1 MKPINI
7 ISLRS
12 SIGSNADELDRE
24 KDAYLDTLSALS
36 GINFVSYQKSEANI
50 FFIETGGTEETFLSI
65 YKKYHP
71 PYYLLTTKRR
81 NSLPAALEIG
91 AYLGNQNLAYNIFHG
106 SPEQVAASIA
116 SLFPTEEGESR
127 LSFRLGAIGKPS
139 SWLIASDLNRD
150 LAQKRYRATII
161 NIDYDEFVYEIDK
174 KTFADNEKVQQI
186 KKKLANNEYLEGAL
200 HIYGAIKR
208 LILKYDLH
216 GLSIRCFD
224 LLTIYRNTACLAL
237 AMLNDEGISA
247 GCEGDLPLLLAM
259 HLVKRLLSLDS
270 FQANP
275 SSIDEAKQTITFAH
289 CTVPFSMCQ
298 SHVFMTH
305 FESGLGIG
313 VRGELPLGP
322 CTVFR
327 LSGNLSK
334 ALIEEG
340 EIVANLAL
348 ENLCRTQIVVKM
360 NSGLEKILRHPLG
373 NHHLI
378 MFGHHKQR
386 LGTALKALDPNL
398 ELI

>member
-36 GINFVSYQKSEANI
+36 GINFVSYQEGSINV

-91 AYLGNQNLAYNIFHG
+91 AYLGNQDLAYNIFHG

-116 SLFPTEEGESR
+116 TLFPNEEGESR
-127 LSFRLGAIGKPS
+127 LSIRLGAIGKPS

-150 LAQKRYRATII
+150 LAHKKYQVAII
-161 NIDYDEFVYEIDK
+161 NIDYEELVSEIDK
-174 KTFADNEKVQQI
+174 KSYADDEKVLQI
-186 KKKLANNEYLEGAL
+186 RKMLVNNGYLEGAL

-216 GLSIRCFD
+216 GFSIRCFD

-373 NHHLI
+373 NHHLV

-386 LGTALKALDPNL
+386 LGTALKALNPNL

>member
-91 AYLGNQNLAYNIFHG
+91 AYLGNQDLAYNIFHG

-116 SLFPTEEGESR
+116 TLFPNEEGESR
-127 LSFRLGAIGKPS
+127 LSIRLGAIGKPS

-150 LAQKRYRATII
+150 LAHKKYQVAII
-161 NIDYDEFVYEIDK
+161 DIDYEELVSEIDK
-174 KTFADNEKVQQI
+174 KSYADDEKVLQI
-186 KKKLANNEYLEGAL
+186 RKMLANNGYLEGAL

-216 GLSIRCFD
+216 GFSIRCFD

-275 SSIDEAKQTITFAH
+275 SSIDEAKKTITFAH

-340 EIVANLAL
+340 EIVANSAL

-360 NSGLEKILRHPLG
+360 NDGLEKILRHPLG

>member
-24 KDAYLDTLSALS
+24 KGAYLDTLSALS

-50 FFIETGGTEETFLSI
+50 FFIETGGTEQPFLKI
-65 YKKYHP
+65 QGNFRP
-71 PYYLLTTKRR
+71 PYYLLTTRHR
-81 NSLPAALEIG
+81 NSLAAALEIC
-91 AYLGNQNLAYNIFHG
+91 AYLSLKNLPYEIFHG
-106 SPEQVAASIA
+106 SPEEVAPK
-116 SLFPTEEGESR
+116 LQKVFPDFCKDKDGY
-127 LSFRLGAIGKPS
+127 RLGVIGKPS

-161 NIDYDEFVYEIDK
+161 NIDYDEFVGEIDK

-186 KKKLANNEYLEGAL
+186 RKKLANNEYLEGAL

-208 LILKYDLH
+208 LILKYDLQ
-216 GLSIRCFD
+216 GFSIRCFD

-237 AMLNDEGISA
+237 AMLNGEGISA

-275 SSIDEAKQTITFAH
+275 SSIDEVKQTITFAH

-313 VRGELPLGP
+313 VRGEMPLGP

-327 LSGNLSK
+327 LSGNLNK

-360 NSGLEKILRHPLG
+360 NDGLEKILRHPLG

>member
-12 SIGSNADELDRE
+12 SIGSNNDELDLERRSYLE
-24 KDAYLDTLSALS
+24 KLSALS
-36 GINFVSYQKSEANI
+36 GLTFVGDQEGSINV

-65 YKKYHP
+65 YKKHHP

-91 AYLGNQNLAYNIFHG
+91 AYLGNQDLAYNIFHG

-139 SWLIASDLNRD
+139 SWLIASDLNQD
-150 LAQKRYRATII
+150 LAYKRYKVAYI
-161 NIDYDEFVYEIDK
+161 NIDYDEFVGEIDK
-174 KTFADNEKVQQI
+174 KSYADDEKVRQI
-186 KKKLANNEYLEGAL
+186 RKKLANNMYLEGAL

-216 GLSIRCFD
+216 GFSIRCFD
-224 LLTIYRNTACLAL
+224 LLTIYHNTACLAL

-247 GCEGDLPLLLAM
+247 GCEGDMPLLLAM

-275 SSIDEAKQTITFAH
+275 SSINETKQTITFAH

-305 FESGLGIG
+305 FESDLGIG

>member
-12 SIGSNADELDRE
+12 SIGSNNDELDLERRSYLE
-24 KDAYLDTLSALS
+24 KLSALS
-36 GINFVSYQKSEANI
+36 GLTFVGDQEGSINV

-65 YKKYHP
+65 YKKHHP

-91 AYLGNQNLAYNIFHG
+91 AYLGNHNLAYNIFHG

-174 KTFADNEKVQQI
+174 KTFADNEKVQQF

-340 EIVANLAL
+340 EIVANSAL

-386 LGTALKALDPNL
+386 LGTALKTLDPNL